1 MLHGGALGQDDGYLI
16 DGVVGHGRRRGG
28 GGRGR
33 QRRLLAREVRWKM
46 RQRADLI
53 PENSG
58 NQKVQKYALDLS
70 LYLDIEETDGTL
82 YLSQTPSARRRSL
95 EIIII
100 VNFVIFDAA
109 FLEDYLT
116 FIKIYS
122 FNCLSGFSSIIAMLT

>member
-1 MLHGGALGQDDGYLI
+1 MAADEEEEGGVGNDACLLGKC
-16 DGVVGHGRRRGG
+16 VGRCGNEPILFRRILEIKECRN
-28 GGRGR
+28 
-33 QRRLLAREVRWKM
+33 LSWISL
-46 RQRADLI
+46 
-53 PENSG
+53 
-58 NQKVQKYALDLS
+58 YAS

-95 EIIII
+95 EIIND

-116 FIKIYS
+116 FVKIYS

>member
-33 QRRLLAREVRWKM
+33 QRRLLAREVRWKV

-95 EIIII
+95 EIIND